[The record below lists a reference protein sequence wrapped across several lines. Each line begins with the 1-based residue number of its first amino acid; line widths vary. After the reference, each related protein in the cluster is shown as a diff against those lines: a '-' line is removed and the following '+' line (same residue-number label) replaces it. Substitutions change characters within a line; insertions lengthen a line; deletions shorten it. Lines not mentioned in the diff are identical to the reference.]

1 MTEEMHH
8 QHRQKKG
15 IFDSIFPVEH
25 DFEDML
31 AQQAR
36 KTLECVNTLVLW
48 LQETPLREPD
58 LLREQEAN
66 VDAMRYDME
75 EKLLDSFSTPFD
87 RQDIY
92 SLSRQMDYIV
102 NYSYEVAREMY
113 AFGVQPD
120 DAIRSMAD
128 ALLTGTRCTVQG
140 VEAMSKDKKSVKGL
154 IRSARKSMRM
164 IDDLYIHYTA
174 VLFHQD
180 NAMEAL
186 RKREIYHHLRDAGR
200 ALRKTVDILHHAVV
214 GLS

>member
-1 MTEEMHH
+1 MTEDSHH
-8 QHRQKKG
+8 QLKLKKG
-15 IFDSIFPVEH
+15 IFDSIFPVEY
-25 DFEDML
+25 DFEYML
-31 AQQAR
+31 AEQAR
-36 KTLECVNTLVLW
+36 KTLECVDTLVLW
-48 LQETPLREPD
+48 LQKIPLSEPN
-58 LLREQEAN
+58 LLKEQEEN
-66 VDAMRYDME
+66 VDAMRYDLE

-128 ALLTGTRCTVQG
+128 ALLKGTRCAVQG
-140 VEAMSKDKKSVKGL
+140 VEAMSKDKKRVEGL
-154 IRSARKSMRM
+154 IRAARKSMRM
-164 IDDLYIHYTA
+164 IDDLYIHCMA
-174 VLFHQD
+174 DLFHQD
-180 NAMEAL
+180 DAMEAL

-200 ALRKTVDILHHAVV
+200 ALRMTVDILHHAVV